1 MPSCFFRRACSSAV
15 LCFGSS
21 ALIASAQA
29 QKLPDMAE
37 SEPATRTSKPSP
49 GLTAKFGR
57 SARSGFATLVRDEA
71 LLWSSPVRSSRDSLR
86 TILPLAA
93 ITGAALVVDRK
104 IASGLPNS
112 ADQVR
117 FSKGVSVAGT
127 YYSLGA
133 ASAAFV
139 AVGSITSNRRAVET
153 GLIVAQAVAHTESIA
168 QMLKYA
174 AGRERPDFNGA
185 GGGRF
190 WHRQQSFPSGHA
202 MGTWAA
208 AAVISRE
215 YHDNRFIRYGIYAL
229 PVLVSA
235 SRIGA
240 QRHFLADIVA
250 GGSIGHL
257 MGAWLYDRHHDA
269 AQGAGSKRI
278 GGRRVSLK
286 PGIRFDRRSGGVS
299 FTLNISR

>member
-1 MPSCFFRRACSSAV
+1 MQFFYPRGACTSTVVCILVTALAV
-15 LCFGSS
+15 P
-21 ALIASAQA
+21 AQ
-29 QKLPDMAE
+29 E
-37 SEPATRTSKPSP
+37 SPERFEPAPATLAGSEPSP
-49 GLTAKFGR
+49 GIAFKLGR
-57 SARSGFATLVRDEA
+57 SARSSFGTLVRDEA
-71 LLWSSPVRSSRDSLR
+71 LLWSSPVRSTRHSLR
-86 TILPLAA
+86 TILPLAG
-93 ITGAALVVDRK
+93 ITGAALLVDRR

-139 AVGSITSNRRAVET
+139 GVGSLTGNRRALET
-153 GLIVAQAVAHTESIA
+153 GLLVAQAVAHTESIA

-174 AGRERPDFNGA
+174 AGRERPDFGDA

-215 YHDNRFIRYGIYAL
+215 YRHNRFIRYGIYAL
-229 PVLVSA
+229 PLLVSA

-240 QRHFLADIVA
+240 QRHFLADVVA
-250 GGSIGHL
+250 GGSIGYL
-257 MGAWLYDRHHDA
+257 MGAWLYDRHHDPRH
-269 AQGAGSKRI
+269 GPESKRI
-278 GGRRVSLK
+278 GERRVSLK
-286 PGIRFDRRSGGVS
+286 PGVRFDRRSSGVS

>member
-1 MPSCFFRRACSSAV
+1 M
-15 LCFGSS
+15 
-21 ALIASAQA
+21 
-29 QKLPDMAE
+29 
-37 SEPATRTSKPSP
+37 
-49 GLTAKFGR
+49 
-57 SARSGFATLVRDEA
+57 
-71 LLWSSPVRSSRDSLR
+71 RSSRDSLK

-93 ITGAALVVDRK
+93 ITGTALLVDRR

-139 AVGSITSNRRAVET
+139 GIGSLTGNRRAVET
-153 GLIVAQAVAHTESIA
+153 GLLVAQAVAHTESIA

-174 AGRERPDFNGA
+174 TGRERPDFGDA

-190 WHRQQSFPSGHA
+190 WHGQQSFPSGHA

-215 YHDNRFIRYGIYAL
+215 YHHNRFIRY
-229 PVLVSA
+229 
-235 SRIGA
+235 RIM
-240 QRHFLADIVA
+240 LCP
-250 GGSIGHL
+250 
-257 MGAWLYDRHHDA
+257 
-269 AQGAGSKRI
+269 
-278 GGRRVSLK
+278 SL
-286 PGIRFDRRSGGVS
+286 
-299 FTLNISR
+299 